1 MDVSTP
7 QKRHAALAT
16 AAAKLADLA
25 TNGKDARGRNQ
36 ACRNLR
42 SLSAEMRA
50 LEVQMQD
57 HGDETAKRNKYDDI
71 EGLWNDD
78 VVQEIEEAANNG

>member
-1 MDVSTP
+1 MNVSTP

-16 AAAKLADLA
+16 AAAKLADQA
-25 TNGKDARGRNQ
+25 TNGTDSRGRNQ

-57 HGDETAKRNKYDDI
+57 YDDETDKRNKYLEI
-71 EGLWNDD
+71 EGLWNDE
-78 VVQEIEEAANNG
+78 VAQEIEEAANNG